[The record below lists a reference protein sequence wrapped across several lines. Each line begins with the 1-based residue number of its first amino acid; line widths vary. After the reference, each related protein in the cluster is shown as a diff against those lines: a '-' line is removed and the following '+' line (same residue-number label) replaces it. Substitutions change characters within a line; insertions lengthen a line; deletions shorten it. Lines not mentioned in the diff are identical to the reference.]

1 MSFSVR
7 DLATPGVR
15 ALQPYQPGKPLSELE
30 REYGISGAIKLA
42 SNENPLGPS
51 PLGLAAAREA
61 LAEVELYPDSHGFAL
76 KQALSA
82 ALGVGADQ
90 LVLGNGSNEI
100 LQLVARA
107 FLNPGDEVVVAQY
120 AFAIFTTEAV
130 SAGGRVVTVPAK
142 DWGADLPAMRA
153 AVTERT
159 RLIFLANPNNPTGTW
174 HRAAELLAFL
184 EALPEH
190 VVVVLDEAYCEYVS
204 EPDYPNGLAWL
215 ARFPNLLVSR
225 TFSKIYGL
233 AGLRLG
239 YGVASVEMADLLNR
253 LREPFSVNNLALA
266 AGAAALADEAHVT
279 RSRELNAQGLAELAA
294 ACQRLGLD
302 FIPSVGNFI
311 AVDVG
316 RPAGPVYEALLRQGI
331 IVRPL
336 APYGMP
342 RHLRITIGTHAQM
355 QRLLAALPKA
365 LAA

>member
-1 MSFSVR
+1 MSGSIR

-30 REYGISGAIKLA
+30 REYGITGAIKLA

-51 PLGLAAAREA
+51 RLGLAAARAA

-82 ALGVGADQ
+82 ALDVAPEQ
-90 LVLGNGSNEI
+90 FVLGNGSNEI

-120 AFAIFTTEAV
+120 AFAIFTTVAV
-130 SAGGRVVTVPAK
+130 SAGGRVVTVPAR

-159 RLIFLANPNNPTGTW
+159 RLVFIANPNNPTGTW
-174 HRAAELLAFL
+174 HRAAELLSFL
-184 EALPEH
+184 ESLPPQ
-190 VVVVLDEAYCEYVS
+190 VVVVLDEAYCEYVG
-204 EPDYPNGLAWL
+204 EPDYPNGLNWL
-215 ARFPNLLVSR
+215 DRFPNLLVSR

-239 YGVASVEMADLLNR
+239 YGVASVELADLLNR
-253 LREPFSVNNLALA
+253 LREPFTVNNLALA
-266 AGAAALADEAHVT
+266 AGEAALADHEHVE
-279 RSRELNAQGLAELAA
+279 RGRRLNGEGLAQLAD
-294 ACQRLGLD
+294 ACARLGLD

-336 APYGMP
+336 APYDMP
-342 RHLRITIGTHAQM
+342 QHLRITIGTPEQM
-355 QRLLAALPKA
+355 QRLLAALPGA
-365 LAA
+365 LVT

>member
-1 MSFSVR
+1 MSTSIR

-30 REYGISGAIKLA
+30 REYGITGAVKLA

-51 PLGLAAAREA
+51 PLGIAAAREA

-82 ALGVGADQ
+82 ALDVAPGQ

-130 SAGGRVVTVPAK
+130 SAGGRVVTVPAR
-142 DWGADLPAMRA
+142 DWGADLPAMRE

-159 RLIFLANPNNPTGTW
+159 RLVFIANPNNPTGTW

-184 EALPEH
+184 ESLPEH

-204 EPDYPNGLAWL
+204 EPDYPNGIDWL
-215 ARFPNLLVSR
+215 SRFPNLVVSR

-253 LREPFSVNNLALA
+253 LREPFTVNNLALA
-266 AGAAALADEAHVT
+266 AGAAALADHEHVE
-279 RSRELNAQGLAELAA
+279 RSRRLNTEGLAQLAD
-294 ACQRLGLD
+294 ACAGLGLD
-302 FIPSVGNFI
+302 FIPSTGNFI

-342 RHLRITIGTHAQM
+342 RHLRITIGTPEQM
-355 QRLLAALPKA
+355 QRLLAALPQA
-365 LAA
+365 LAG